1 MALDHFLFSKY
12 VDTFYG
18 KLGTCFSF
26 GENIYYMINIYLYDT
41 IYLLH
46 DESIHM
52 IKLVKL
58 IGGFGV
64 ANIYV

>member
-1 MALDHFLFSKY
+1 
-12 VDTFYG
+12 
-18 KLGTCFSF
+18 
-26 GENIYYMINIYLYDT
+26 MINIYIYDI

-46 DESIHM
+46 DEIIHTM
-52 IKLVKL
+52 KLVKL